1 MAIIRNPID
10 WSFNQLQNF
19 AKYTSSIA
27 QTLTA
32 RENETATVLPAVN
45 RIQLTDL
52 RDALLKGYEDF
63 RASRSDIMTL
73 AVVYPTAGLLVWWLA
88 AQYDFLPLIV
98 PLLTGFALLGPVAAV
113 GFYEISLQREAGR
126 EITWLTAFDVVKSPA
141 FGSIAVLG
149 LALLMIFLIWL
160 GVAQKIYEAFLGAE
174 PPKTL
179 ADLFHE
185 VFLTGPGRTMALV
198 GTGVGF
204 LFAAAVLAMSAV
216 SFPMLLDRNVGPGIA
231 VITSVRCVCKNP
243 IEMSIWGLIVANV
256 PICGL
261 GSHAHR
267 LARRCAGTWSCF
279 VASLP

>member
-1 MAIIRNPID
+1 M
-10 WSFNQLQNF
+10 
-19 AKYTSSIA
+19 
-27 QTLTA
+27 
-32 RENETATVLPAVN
+32 
-45 RIQLTDL
+45 
-52 RDALLKGYEDF
+52 
-63 RASRSDIMTL
+63 
-73 AVVYPTAGLLVWWLA
+73 
-88 AQYDFLPLIV
+88 
-98 PLLTGFALLGPVAAV
+98 
-113 GFYEISLQREAGR
+113 
-126 EITWLTAFDVVKSPA
+126 
-141 FGSIAVLG
+141 LG
-149 LALLMIFLIWL
+149 LALLIIFLVWL

-204 LFAAAVLAMSAV
+204 LFAVAVLAMSAV

-267 LARRCAGTWSCF
+267 LARRCAGTWSC
-279 VASLP
+279 VGASLP